1 MKRRAGAL
9 RTRCQMT
16 ARKPSLTTTLRGST
30 ALVLMV
36 IVLLAAAGDGSAV
49 ASSSDGR
56 TRTSEPRFAV
66 GYETVSLVDATRG
79 TPAWNDVPASSTRT
93 LDTLVM
99 YPARGRPDGASV
111 AGARPVRRGR
121 FPVVVF
127 LGGAGTTAMDFRQ
140 ANELWARAGYVV
152 VAPTAPLGGLGIQQS
167 GEARRVDLAN
177 HPDDVRFV
185 LSELP
190 GALRR
195 AIRARAD
202 FDRVAVTGYSL
213 GAGTAFAVAFD
224 PCCRNDAIRGVVAM
238 ANEQVASG
246 ADLPALMVHGDAD
259 ERVPYAAG
267 RASFDAAPAPKFF
280 LTLFGIGHPLTL
292 GLQPAPTDTH
302 VEPLPRRPDPDALM
316 TTTTDFFDRYLKS
329 NKSALDR
336 MLRHGNISGVAQL
349 ESSSNTES

>member
-1 MKRRAGAL
+1 M
-9 RTRCQMT
+9 
-16 ARKPSLTTTLRGST
+16 KPSLTTTLRGST

-36 IVLLAAAGDGSAV
+36 IVLLAAGGGGSAV

-56 TRTSEPRFAV
+56 ARASEGPFAV

>member
-1 MKRRAGAL
+1 MAGTSHTRRRWGANAVL
-9 RTRCQMT
+9 
-16 ARKPSLTTTLRGST
+16 
-30 ALVLMV
+30 AL
-36 IVLLAAAGDGSAV
+36 IVTGTFAAAGGRPAAGDSG
-49 ASSSDGR
+49 SSDAR
-56 TRTSEPRFAV
+56 TDAAGPPVAV
-66 GYETVSLVDATRG
+66 GYETVRLVDPTRG
-79 TPAWNDVPASSTRT
+79 TPAWNEVPASSTRT
-93 LDTLVM
+93 IDTLVM
-99 YPARGRPDGASV
+99 YPARGKPDGASV
-111 AGARPVRRGR
+111 PGARPVRRGR

-140 ANELWARAGYVV
+140 ANEPWARAGYVV

-167 GEARRVDLAN
+167 GNARRVDRAN

-213 GAGTAFAVAFD
+213 GAGTALEVAFD

-238 ANEQVASG
+238 ANAQFPPVASG
-246 ADLPALMVHGDAD
+246 ANLPTLMVHGDAD
-259 ERVPYAAG
+259 ETVPYAAG
-267 RASFDAAPAPKFF
+267 RASFDATPAPKFF

-292 GLQPAPTDTH
+292 GMQPAPTDTH

-336 MLRHGNISGVAQL
+336 MRRHGNISGVAQL
-349 ESSSNTES
+349 ESSSNTGS

>member
-1 MKRRAGAL
+1 MKRRTGAP
-9 RTRCQMT
+9 RARRQMS
-16 ARKPSLTTTLRGST
+16 ARKPSLTTRLRGSA

-36 IVLLAAAGDGSAV
+36 VVLLAAAGGGSAV

-56 TRTSEPRFAV
+56 ARTSEPRFAV
-66 GYETVSLVDATRG
+66 GYETVSLVDPTRG
-79 TPAWNDVPASSTRT
+79 TPAWAGMPASSTRT

-111 AGARPVRRGR
+111 ADARPVRRGR

-140 ANELWARAGYVV
+140 ANEPWARAGYVV
-152 VAPTAPLGGLGIQQS
+152 VAPTAPLGGLGIEQS
-167 GEARRVDLAN
+167 GQARRVDLAN

-190 GALRR
+190 GALSR

-213 GAGTAFAVAFD
+213 GAWTAFAVAFD

-238 ANEQVASG
+238 ANGQVASG

-329 NKSALDR
+329 NK
-336 MLRHGNISGVAQL
+336 
-349 ESSSNTES
+349 